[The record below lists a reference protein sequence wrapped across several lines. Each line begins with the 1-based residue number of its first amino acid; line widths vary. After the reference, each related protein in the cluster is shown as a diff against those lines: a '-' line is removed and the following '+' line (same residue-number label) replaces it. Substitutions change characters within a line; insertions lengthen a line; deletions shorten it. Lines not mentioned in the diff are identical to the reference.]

1 MRSASD
7 VDTWPEAHEENAP
20 MLSRLSY
27 DLVWLLQRDIRQT
40 ANEWERLIRS
50 ASSMKQSL
58 VEAGRTGSSH
68 AGVFTLLSGPPPRI
82 AHKGQHQEKME

>member
-1 MRSASD
+1 MRSASA

-27 DLVWLLQRDIRQT
+27 ELVWLLQRDIRQT

-68 AGVFTLLSGPPPRI
+68 AGVFILAQRTPPTY
-82 AHKGQHQEKME
+82 